1 MVKLLKRKG
10 KKNIEENL
18 PLGFAENSLIWFVAG
33 FHESHPFF
41 HQFHSGQMEEY
52 FTNLDFL
59 WNEGIWLPKSYL
71 LGAQVVWGRY
81 D

>member
-1 MVKLLKRKG
+1 
-10 KKNIEENL
+10 
-18 PLGFAENSLIWFVAG
+18 
-33 FHESHPFF
+33 
-41 HQFHSGQMEEY
+41 MEEY